1 MASDPAAPPPFI
13 PSSVDAV
20 VFDIGGVFIH
30 PHYQPVEDRMIELGL
45 RPPEDRSIHRRA
57 HHCAV
62 HVLSLALAENGTR
75 PDETK
80 PEMWT
85 IYDDAYADVLGVP
98 AEHRPALELSVR
110 RDWTWTHAENIAA
123 FHRLTATGM
132 PCAIVSNNVGTAPE
146 QMREH
151 GVCQV
156 GDGPLPSVAAIVD
169 SALEGVAKPDPAIF
183 TPALEALGVEP
194 ARALYVGDTVHADI
208 HGAANAGMQAVQ
220 LDPFDDHTA
229 FDHHRLPDLD
239 ALEAAL

>member
-1 MASDPAAPPPFI
+1 MASDPAASPPFT
-13 PSSVDAV
+13 PSSIDAV
-20 VFDIGGVFIH
+20 VFDIGGVFIL
-30 PHYQPVEDRMIELGL
+30 PHHEPVAARLTELGL
-45 RPPEDRSIHRRA
+45 ASPDDLMAYRLA
-57 HHCAV
+57 HHAAV
-62 HVLSLALAENGTR
+62 LALTLALAENGAA
-75 PDETK
+75 PDETR
-80 PEMWT
+80 PEVWAV
-85 IYDDAYADVLGVP
+85 YDDAYADSLGVP
-98 AEHRPALELSVR
+98 AKHRDALELSLR
-110 RDWTWTHAENIAA
+110 REWTWAHPENIAA
-123 FHRLTATGM
+123 FHRLTAAGM

-194 ARALYVGDTVHADI
+194 GRALYVGDTVHADVN
-208 HGAANAGMQAVQ
+208 GAANAGMQAVQ
-220 LDPFDDHTA
+220 LDPFDQHTA